1 MEIKK
6 ILAGIDLGRFTEPII
21 AYSVYFARN
30 FNASINF
37 LYVID
42 YLVTPPAYL
51 LPYID
56 EEKKLAKKKIEEICD
71 KLRDLGVEANIDVIV
86 GRLQETFEAEIKRC
100 KPDMLVLGFT
110 THVLRRSS
118 SEKLIKG
125 LKIPMLVIRGKG
137 VEASIYKD
145 SLKIKN
151 ILCPIDFS
159 ETSNKALVLAKE
171 LVGIFSSKLYVLHVV
186 PAFLIKRKIEEIG
199 KKDIELKELLEEA
212 RYNLL
217 KTMDNYGIKN
227 YGFVEEGEPDNLIV
241 DFANENNIDLI
252 VIGAR
257 GLGLIKGMLLGSV
270 SDAVL
275 KASPCPVLVVH

>member
-1 MEIKK
+1 MTIKN
-6 ILAGIDLGRFTEPII
+6 ILAGIDLGRFTESII
-21 AYSVYFARN
+21 AYSVYLAKN

-56 EEKKLAKKKIEEICD
+56 EEKKLAKKKIEGICD
-71 KLRDLGVEANIDVIV
+71 RLKDLGIETNTKVVV
-86 GRLQETFEAEIKRC
+86 GRLQETFDTEIKRC

-110 THVLRRSS
+110 THALRRSS

-145 SLKIKN
+145 SLEIRN
-151 ILCPIDFS
+151 ILCPVDFS
-159 ETSNKALVLAKE
+159 ETSNKALALAKE
-171 LVGIFSSKLYVLHVV
+171 LGGIFSSKLYVLHVV
-186 PAFLIKRKIEEIG
+186 PAFLIKRKIKEIG

-217 KTMDNYGIKN
+217 EKMDNYGIKN
-227 YGFVEEGEPDNLIV
+227 YGFVEEGEPYKSIV
-241 DFANENNIDLI
+241 DFANKNNIDLI